1 MRSAKEQNE
10 MSDYLRDKSKKN
22 RVAIQKN
29 MDEGVFVTPYK
40 EGDLVING
48 RVLSDEE
55 KNGLMSGK
63 YELENSI
70 TKFNN
75 RLFKDPMRH
84 EEMEEGG
91 LTFGGKKVRRS
102 TKNTKKKRGGR
113 IKRRGKKT
121 RRNGKGKKRT
131 SKKRERGYK

>member
-1 MRSAKEQNE
+1 MRSAKEQKE
-10 MSDYLRDKSKKN
+10 MSDYLRDKSEKN
-22 RVAIQKN
+22 RVVIQKN

-40 EGDLVING
+40 EGDVVING

-55 KNGLMSGK
+55 KVGLMSGK

-75 RLFKDPMRH
+75 RLFKDPMTH
-84 EEMEEGG
+84 EEMEEGD

-113 IKRRGKKT
+113 IKRRGQKTRRGIKNKVKKT
-121 RRNGKGKKRT
+121 RRGIKKR
-131 SKKRERGYK
+131 

>member
-10 MSDYLRDKSKKN
+10 MSDYLRDKSEKN

-40 EGDLVING
+40 EGDVVING

-55 KNGLMSGK
+55 KDGLMSGK

-75 RLFKDPMRH
+75 RLFKDPMTH

-131 SKKRERGYK
+131 SKKTRIRR